1 MWLNFRL
8 KIAHFYRRNKKKIYI
23 VAIVIGIIIAI
34 NTYLGYLQ
42 SIEPPKT
49 NYEPHNPIIHGDEIT
64 DSNTKSSIEEKI
76 KAYVNYCNEKDYE
89 SAYNCLTDECKEF
102 KFKSNINNFKSYVDS
117 VFIEKKIYN
126 IQDFSNKDNIYVYQ
140 LQLTEDILATGMN
153 NEKSES
159 VYEEYIVFKKEGND
173 IKFSISGYIGTEKMN
188 IEYEDEYMKA
198 TITEKITTYEDVTYK
213 IKVESKTANDIVF
226 ASRHDKDEVILSL
239 NGDYRV
245 FKEDDYRE
253 EEIHVLDKG
262 KKEFE
267 VTFNKFFDES
277 RPETEL
283 ILNKILVLKNYSKI
297 DSKWEKEIEKPV
309 KAYSVTFKL
318 NNK

>member
-8 KIAHFYRRNKKKIYI
+8 KIANFYRRNKKKIYI
-23 VAIVIGIIIAI
+23 VLIAVGIIIAI

-49 NYEPHNPIIHGDEIT
+49 NYEPHNPIISGDEIT
-64 DSNTKSSIEEKI
+64 DSKTKSSIEEAI
-76 KAYVNYCNEKDYE
+76 KVYIGFCNDKDYG

-102 KFKSNINNFKSYVDS
+102 KFKSNINNFKSYVDA
-117 VFIEKKIYN
+117 VFNEKKIYS
-126 IQDFSNKDNIYVYQ
+126 IQDFSNKDNTYIYQ
-140 LQLTEDILATGMN
+140 LQLTEDILATGLN

-159 VYEEYIVFKKEGND
+159 VYEEYIVFKKDGDN
-173 IKFSISGYIGTEKMN
+173 IKFSIAGYIGSEKMN

-198 TITEKITTYEDVTYK
+198 TITEKITTYENVTYK
-213 IKVESKTANDIVF
+213 IKIESKTTNDIVF
-226 ASRHDKDEVILSL
+226 ANRHDSDEIILSL
-239 NGDYRV
+239 NGDYRKL
-245 FKEDDYRE
+245 KEDDYYE
-253 EEIHVLDKG
+253 EEIQVLDKG
-262 KKEFE
+262 KNEFS
-267 VTFNKFFDES
+267 VTFNKYFDES

-283 ILNKILVLKNYSKI
+283 ILNKIRVLKNYSRI
-297 DSKWEKEIEKPV
+297 DSKWEKEIENTV